1 MLQEDSEMSTIPPNL
16 LDYQRRA
23 LAMRES
29 SYIDFPAHVHLETM
43 ARCNAACN
51 FCPYS
56 SLERKGAKMDDSLIE
71 KIVNDLKDI
80 PRLHRFQ
87 LSPFKVNEPFLDTRI
102 FDLLTYLQSEL
113 PHATITL
120 TTNGSLIN
128 ERIVERLTQFPNL
141 GYLWVSFNDHR
152 PDEYEATMKLPYR
165 RTRESLDRLH
175 KAKAEGRLPMR
186 IVLSRVGDG
195 TAADEDFITW
205 VRTTYPLFEVSIFPR
220 TNWLG
225 QVDVS
230 PPTAPPIACTRWFE
244 ISITATGVVAHCC
257 ADGQARYPIGNVR
270 EQHVLDIYN
279 SPSYRRL
286 RATVDNRLQVE
297 PCRRC
302 NFL

>member
-1 MLQEDSEMSTIPPNL
+1 MSTIPPNL

-141 GYLWVSFNDHR
+141 G
-152 PDEYEATMKLPYR
+152 
-165 RTRESLDRLH
+165 
-175 KAKAEGRLPMR
+175 
-186 IVLSRVGDG
+186 
-195 TAADEDFITW
+195 
-205 VRTTYPLFEVSIFPR
+205 FPILV
-220 TNWLG
+220 TCGLA
-225 QVDVS
+225 S
-230 PPTAPPIACTRWFE
+230 T
-244 ISITATGVVAHCC
+244 ITAQTNTR
-257 ADGQARYPIGNVR
+257 QR
-270 EQHVLDIYN
+270 
-279 SPSYRRL
+279 
-286 RATVDNRLQVE
+286 
-297 PCRRC
+297 
-302 NFL
+302 